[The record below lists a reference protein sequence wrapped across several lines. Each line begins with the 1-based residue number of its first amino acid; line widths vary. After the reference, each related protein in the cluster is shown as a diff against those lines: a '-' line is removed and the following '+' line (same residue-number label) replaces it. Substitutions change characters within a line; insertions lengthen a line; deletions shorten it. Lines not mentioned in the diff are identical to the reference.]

1 MATYEKRGY
10 IKEYD
15 ENGKLVSK
23 VLKDQAPEQPAPETS
38 QEDLFEDE

>member
-23 VLKDQAPEQPAPETS
+23 VLKDQAPETS
-38 QEDLFEDE
+38 QEEDLFEDE

>member
-1 MATYEKRGY
+1 MATFEKRGY

-15 ENGKLVSK
+15 ENGKLISK
-23 VLKDQAPEQPAPETS
+23 VRKGEEAPQPAPEAP